1 MLALLLLSC
10 DEQLPTREDP
20 PSILIPN
27 ISIEPGPA
35 ILEDSVN
42 SGRGGIINIDVTNI
56 YDEVLQDTA
65 QIRGTLE
72 IWMRTDPTKRA
83 TVSFD
88 ERALQNISSLFR
100 GILTIRVNER
110 IFFVHQW
117 SHRTNEGEYF
127 WRYVPVT
134 LKVDSQGNSYLE
146 SDTIYMA
153 ASASIQVFKKAQPIE
168 LPEIHYPMFYIIR

>member
-1 MLALLLLSC
+1 LSGLLLLSC
-10 DEQLPTREDP
+10 DEQLPSREDP
-20 PSILIPN
+20 PSVLIPT

-42 SGRGGIINIDVTNI
+42 SGRGGIVNMDVTNI

-65 QIRGTLE
+65 KIRGTLE

-83 TVSFD
+83 TVTFD

-100 GILTIRVNER
+100 GVLTIRVNER

-117 SHRTNEGEYF
+117 SHRTDEGEYF
-127 WRYVPVT
+127 WRYVPLT
-134 LKVDSQGNSYLE
+134 PKVDSQGNEYLE
-146 SDTIYMA
+146 SDTLYMA
-153 ASASIQVFKKAQPIE
+153 ARASIQVFKKVQPIQ
-168 LPEIHYPMFYIIR
+168 LPEIHYTMFYIIR